1 MVSNSKKQIFQ
12 LSVFKRMLQVSFDL
26 TNITN
31 YFEFDISK
39 NFNKPKDKIKTA
51 KIHVNAN

>member
-1 MVSNSKKQIFQ
+1 
-12 LSVFKRMLQVSFDL
+12 MLQVSFDL